1 MTSERITHVG
11 FATQA
16 GEGDLRHLE
25 ASLARIVELGG
36 DVAELSLCGE
46 DLIAGGRVID
56 GRAKR
61 LADICARFPL
71 RYTVHGLIVSNF
83 MDADNLEFQKAAA
96 VAMLELCG
104 RVGADVLVHHSGH
117 APMAPA
123 RIIAGYEAMQRDAL
137 AEIADVAGRHDVR
150 VALENIFA
158 FDDAMYRQQPSGV
171 AATIRALNHP
181 NLVATI
187 DFGHA
192 YIEATRT
199 GGDLLAEVS
208 AMGPVAGHLH
218 GHDNFGRPYSMT
230 KFYHT
235 SEAIALGIG
244 DLHLPLGWGDLPFET
259 VFDSIEV
266 LPGTALILELG
277 ERFDAEWADS
287 ITRARALASRLNARH
302 AAAVAA

>member
-1 MTSERITHVG
+1 
-11 FATQA
+11 
-16 GEGDLRHLE
+16 
-25 ASLARIVELGG
+25 
-36 DVAELSLCGE
+36 
-46 DLIAGGRVID
+46 
-56 GRAKR
+56 
-61 LADICARFPL
+61 
-71 RYTVHGLIVSNF
+71 
-83 MDADNLEFQKAAA
+83 
-96 VAMLELCG
+96 
-104 RVGADVLVHHSGH
+104 
-117 APMAPA
+117 
-123 RIIAGYEAMQRDAL
+123 MQRDAL

-218 GHDNFGRPYSMT
+218 GHDNFGRPYSMM

>member
-1 MTSERITHVG
+1 MTNDRITHIG
-11 FATQA
+11 LTTQA

-25 ASLARIVELGG
+25 TSLARIVDLGA

-46 DLIAGGRVID
+46 DLIAGGRVIE

-61 LADICARFPL
+61 LADICAKFPL
-71 RYTVHGLIVSNF
+71 RYTVHGLIASNF
-83 MDADNLEFQKAAA
+83 MDAPNLAFQKAAA
-96 VAMLELCG
+96 LAMLELCD

-137 AEIADVAGRHDVR
+137 AEIADAAGRHGVR

-158 FDDAMYRQQPSGV
+158 ADDAMYRQQPSEV
-171 AATIRALNHP
+171 AATIAALNHP

-199 GGDLLAEVS
+199 GGDFLAEIS
-208 AMGPVAGHLH
+208 AMGPVTGHLH
-218 GHDNFGRPYSMT
+218 VHDNFGLPYSMT
-230 KFYHT
+230 HFFHQ

-259 VFDSIEV
+259 VFDTIEV

-277 ERFDAEWADS
+277 ERFDTEKAES
-287 ITRARALASRLNARH
+287 IERARALAARLNAHH
-302 AAAVAA
+302 AADVAA